1 MPVMFLLVS
10 CRLPPWAYPTHLTS
24 ADIYTFSFEPNPDW
38 TTFYAKGPEIWEY
51 IKRTTIKYN
60 LDRDVQFNAG
70 VKSAIWD
77 ERAKKWKLK
86 VDCKGSIIEDEADIL
101 VNGSG
106 ILKYG

>member
-1 MPVMFLLVS
+1 MFLLVS
-10 CRLPPWAYPTHLTS
+10 CPFRHCASPTYLTG

-77 ERAKKWKLK
+77 ERTKKWKVK
-86 VDCKGSIIEDEADIL
+86 VDSKGSIIEDEADIL

>member
-1 MPVMFLLVS
+1 LDTPAFT
-10 CRLPPWAYPTHLTS
+10 YLTKV
-24 ADIYTFSFEPNPDW
+24 DIYTFSFEPNPDW

-60 LDRDVQFNAG
+60 LDRDVQFNTP

-77 ERAKKWKLK
+77 ERAKKWKLQAECNGK
-86 VDCKGSIIEDEADIL
+86 IVQDQADIL

-106 ILKYG
+106 ILK